1 VITKKVAAIF
11 AALGIAVT
19 GVSLVAPASA
29 DPVANTY
36 AVVGSDTL
44 EDAVN
49 ALVNGTSGNTFRIFS
64 NNSTLGSFDATGNPC
79 IQTKENSSR
88 FTRPNGSSDG
98 LLALVKS
105 MKQEAYNASTSNGR
119 VVCDRNNVRI
129 DGLVDIARSS
139 SNPGTNNPDFTGT
152 GSTDRTLAWFPFGR
166 DAMAYAYRSAV
177 GSTTA
182 AVDRDESTG
191 LASRIASLT
200 KDDLTDI
207 FACTLRQI
215 DGHTITP
222 VVPQAGSG
230 TRSSWLTALGLTEA
244 MMPTVSEGT
253 ASITTIV
260 GRDGSGNAITG
271 VVSRTGCVQEGQEH
285 DGQSLK
291 VRNAVMP
298 MSVSRW
304 VAMAQG
310 LTVNKVGSAIL
321 AGSSLVAGQ
330 EPVTG
335 TGTNMVPNELY
346 YANGT
351 WGRETWLVV
360 EYNRVT
366 LGKPG
371 YDAALANIFDAEQ
384 PNSLVNVETFN
395 PNFAGFW
402 KKKFG
407 ILPPNS
413 GTLIKHT
420 RALQ

>member
-19 GVSLVAPASA
+19 GVSWVAPASA

-36 AVVGSDTL
+36 AIVGSDTL

-49 ALVNGTSGNTFRIFS
+49 ALVNGVPGDTFRVFS

-79 IQTKENSSR
+79 IVTKENSSR
-88 FTRPNGSSDG
+88 FTRPNGSGDG
-98 LLALVKS
+98 VTALVKS
-105 MKQEAYNASTSNGR
+105 MKQQAYNPSTSNGR
-119 VVCDRNNVRI
+119 VLCDRTNVRI

-139 SNPGTNNPDFTGT
+139 SNPDKIKGADFTGT

-166 DAMAYAYRSAV
+166 DAMAYAYRDTVGTTVSDTSERVAV
-177 GSTTA
+177 GI
-182 AVDRDESTG
+182 E
-191 LASRIASLT
+191 SLT
-200 KDDLTDI
+200 QNQLTDI
-207 FACTLRQI
+207 FACVLRTI
-215 DGHTITP
+215 DGQTITP

-230 TRSSWLTALGLTEA
+230 TRSSWLTALGLTED

-253 ASITTIV
+253 KSITTVV
-260 GRDGSGNAITG
+260 GRDGNGNAITG
-271 VVSRTGCVQEGQEH
+271 VVSRTGCVEEGQEH
-285 DGQSLK
+285 DGTSMK

-310 LTVNKVGSAIL
+310 LTVNKVGSAVL
-321 AGSSLVAGQ
+321 AGSSLVSGQ
-330 EPVTG
+330 QPVTG
-335 TGTNMVPNELY
+335 TGTSMVPNPLY

-366 LGKPG
+366 IGKTG
-371 YDAALANIFDAEQ
+371 YDPALATIFNAEL
-384 PNSLVNVETFN
+384 PDSLVNVQTTN
-395 PNFAGFW
+395 PAFAGYW
-402 KKKFG
+402 KKKYG
-407 ILPPNS
+407 ILPPGS
-413 GTLIKHT
+413 GTLVKHT
-420 RALQ
+420 IAEY